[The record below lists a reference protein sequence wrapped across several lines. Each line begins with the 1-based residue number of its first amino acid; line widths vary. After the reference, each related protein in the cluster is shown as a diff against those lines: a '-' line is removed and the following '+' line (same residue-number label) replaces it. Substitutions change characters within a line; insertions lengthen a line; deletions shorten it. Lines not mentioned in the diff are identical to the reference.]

1 MMKKEILESV
11 DNNKFHIYPVE
22 KISQGI
28 EILTGKKAGEINKE
42 GQYPKDSVYGKVK
55 KRLEEYVERAYAL
68 KKKYSRNEI
77 EDI

>member
-55 KRLEEYVERAYAL
+55 QRLEEYVERAYGL